1 MTQQDKDACWVNAM
15 RSAPCWEPGDGAGV
29 SARDRVPQRTVAI
42 KMLGHPYAQEPAM
55 EARFT
60 QEARSAAGLSHPNVV
75 AVFDGGSVAG
85 MHYPVMEYVEAQC
98 AAAAPTSRCR
108 SSTAWRQGRRAGR
121 RAPQGPDKQVRRAVD
136 GFRQVVERGDL
147 VVGRPCLPDV
157 RTRLVSGP
165 PSFANPSREQSI
177 QLMRSQ
183 GWMARTRMASAAG
196 GPGGGGGGQVVGPA
210 RRRVPGPPR
219 AAARAA

>member
-1 MTQQDKDACWVNAM
+1 M

-29 SARDRVPQRTVAI
+29 SARDRVLQRTVAI

-121 RAPQGPDKQVRRAVD
+121 RAPQGPRQAGPAGGRRLPPGRGARRPRRGPTVLTGRAAPARVGAAVLRKPVTRAVHPADEISRLD
-136 GFRQVVERGDL
+136 GTNTD
-147 VVGRPCLPDV
+147 
-157 RTRLVSGP
+157 
-165 PSFANPSREQSI
+165 A
-177 QLMRSQ
+177 
-183 GWMARTRMASAAG
+183 
-196 GPGGGGGGQVVGPA
+196 
-210 RRRVPGPPR
+210 
-219 AAARAA
+219 